1 MNREAKRVPFIC
13 LQVQVSSSDGL
24 AAGLAAGLGVG
35 RRGVG
40 GGPSRGGPA
49 SHIDQIPSSVKTLQ
63 ILAGNS
69 SMLKFGTHGT
79 QPGVPIQAA
88 VYKQRG
94 NHRERERQPKQSINR
109 KAIIYKWSC
118 FHL

>member
-1 MNREAKRVPFIC
+1 MEGAWKEKQPSMNIEAKRVPFIC

-63 ILAGNS
+63 ILGQLLDAKVWDPWDPTRRSDPSGR
-69 SMLKFGTHGT
+69 L
-79 QPGVPIQAA
+79 
-88 VYKQRG
+88 
-94 NHRERERQPKQSINR
+94 
-109 KAIIYKWSC
+109 
-118 FHL
+118 